1 MFFSD
6 AKHVRII
13 DAIEKKRKK
22 KKIWGAPGGLPGST
36 PHPPFKNQKFKN
48 RLDAVKSIAT
58 RGIQPKLQ
66 VSTTT
71 Q

>member
-1 MFFSD
+1 MQNVLELSIPS
-6 AKHVRII
+6 KKN
-13 DAIEKKRKK
+13 EKKKYFFLGPRGPPGVHPSPPHS
-22 KKIWGAPGGLPGST
+22 KI
-36 PHPPFKNQKFKN
+36 KNQKFKN